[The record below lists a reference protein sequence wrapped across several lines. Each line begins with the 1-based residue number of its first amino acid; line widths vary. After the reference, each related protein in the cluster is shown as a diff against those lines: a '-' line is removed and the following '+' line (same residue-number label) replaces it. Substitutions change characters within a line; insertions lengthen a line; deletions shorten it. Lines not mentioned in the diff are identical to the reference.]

1 MRIVHNPQ
9 LVFGQVPIEELVL
22 DPRSRDDIPAVLK
35 GIQQL
40 FKNASLRQQI
50 FYLLERHLLGNAAAE
65 QFAPPSAQPCPG
77 RGRAGMELWAVLVLG
92 LCALASERYFS
103 HRSVVRN
110 VSLLTPA
117 LLQELNHMVVQEGL
131 RLVGVEEEQ
140 PLKARLDSFV
150 VEPNVHYPTDVSL
163 LWDALRCL
171 LRVVTAACADSK
183 LAGWRQSEH
192 WLSKVYKLFQRVR
205 TAGRHQGRKGHS
217 QVRLYLRTARE
228 LVGRSE

>member
-1 MRIVHNPQ
+1 MCIAHNPQ

-22 DPRSRDDIPAVLK
+22 GPRSRDDIPAVLK

-50 FYLLERHLLGNAAAE
+50 FYLLERRLLGNAAAE
-65 QFAPPSAQPCPG
+65 QSAPPCPG
-77 RGRAGMELWAVLVLG
+77 RGRPGMELWAVLVLS

-117 LLQELNHMVVQEGL
+117 LLQELNHLVVQEGL

-140 PLKARLDSFV
+140 PLTARVDSFV
-150 VEPNVHYPTDVSL
+150 VETNVHHPTDVSL

-205 TAGRHQGRKGHS
+205 TA
-217 QVRLYLRTARE
+217 RE
-228 LVGRSE
+228 LVGRAE